1 MGTQGFLI
9 PTSNLV
15 PKNMTLASAAR
26 PLGKKSTLLLLEEG
40 LEGESLY
47 RVTASLCPLGNS
59 EFGHF
64 GEVDQGLLHCLK
76 GTFLSLEES

>member
-26 PLGKKSTLLLLEEG
+26 PLGKKSTLLLSEEG

-47 RVTASLCPLGNS
+47 RVTTSLCPPR
-59 EFGHF
+59 EFG
-64 GEVDQGLLHCLK
+64 VR
-76 GTFLSLEES
+76 SL